1 MESIWD
7 NLDNY
12 WKDIVLAH
20 VKLDYFSISDSWFGD
35 MKDGDPDVFEEYYLH
50 FGKLFKREITKDEIN
65 SISSIK
71 HFNLQALGIQDL
83 KPLNYFD
90 LNSLC
95 AYSNDIDSVEQISN
109 LKNLE
114 VVDLS
119 MNKINDLTPLL
130 KLSKLRAIDISGNP
144 VPNNEIPLFPNNPLL
159 HSYSL
164 ENHSTDD
171 YWELR
176 KEVNRR
182 RIEYLIH
189 FTPTINLLSIFEQG
203 KLLSRALLEQFDI
216 DQTDIFD
223 YIEFTDDIRF
233 DDKSFIN
240 LSIQHPN
247 SFLFN
252 RFQQKTSNETHINW
266 CVLKIDKK
274 YIYYHN
280 TMFSVTN
287 AANSHNKRNIGIAG
301 GVNKFRQM
309 FAETMQIVTS
319 YNSRTISRNGL
330 KSKYPTD
337 EQAEVLVKNEISISD
352 ILQVCFKDEKDL
364 AAGKA
369 ALSDYNTSNFV
380 VDATLFTN
388 ARI

>member
-1 MESIWD
+1 MERIWD
-7 NLDNY
+7 NLDDY

-20 VKLDYFSISDSWFGD
+20 VKLRYFSMSNSWFGD
-35 MKDGDPDVFEEYYLH
+35 MQDGNPDIFETYYLE
-50 FGKLFKREITKDEIN
+50 FGKLFKREFTTDEIN
-65 SISSIK
+65 SIVSIK
-71 HFNLQALGIQDL
+71 SLFIQELGISDL
-83 KPLNYFD
+83 KPLKFFD
-90 LNSLC
+90 LQSLC
-95 AYSNDIDSVEQISN
+95 AYSNDIKTVDEIAN

-114 VVDLS
+114 IIDVSGNNIFDF
-119 MNKINDLTPLL
+119 TPLL
-130 KLSKLRAIDISGNP
+130 KLSKLSAIEISSNP
-144 VPNNEIPLFPNNPLL
+144 VSKDEIPVFANNPLVN
-159 HSYSL
+159 SYNL
-164 ENHSTDD
+164 GVENHLG
-171 YWELR
+171 LR
-176 KEVNRR
+176 QEVNRR

-203 KLLSRALLEQFDI
+203 KLLSRAFLEQLDI

-223 YIEFTDDIRF
+223 YIEFTDDVRF

-252 RFQQKTSNETHINW
+252 RFRQKTSNETHINW
-266 CVLKIDKK
+266 CVLKINKK
-274 YIYYHN
+274 YIYYHD

-287 AANSHNKRNIGIAG
+287 AANSHNKRNIGVTG
-301 GVNKFRQM
+301 GINKFKQM
-309 FAETMQIVTS
+309 FAETLQIVTS
-319 YNSRTISRNGL
+319 YNSRIISRNGL

-337 EQAEVLVKNEISISD
+337 EQAEVLVKNEISIDD

>member
-7 NLDNY
+7 NLDDY

-20 VKLDYFSISDSWFGD
+20 VKLGYFSISNSWFGD
-35 MKDGDPDVFEEYYLH
+35 MKDGDPDIFEEYYLH
-50 FGKLFKREITKDEIN
+50 FGKLFKREITKDEIKL
-65 SISSIK
+65 ISSIK
-71 HFNLQALGIQDL
+71 HFNIQALGIQDL
-83 KPLNYFD
+83 KPLKYFD
-90 LNSLC
+90 LHSLC
-95 AYSNDIDSVEQISN
+95 AYSNDIKNIEDISSQN
-109 LKNLE
+109 NLE
-114 VVDLS
+114 VIDLS
-119 MNKINDLTPLL
+119 MNQINDVTPLL
-130 KLSKLRAIDISGNP
+130 KLSKLYAIEISGNP
-144 VPNNEIPLFPNNPLL
+144 IPNNEIPLFSKNTIVHAYN
-159 HSYSL
+159 L
-164 ENHSTDD
+164 EDNTLDN

-176 KEVNRR
+176 KEVNKR

-203 KLLSRALLEQFDI
+203 KILSRALLEQFDI

-280 TMFSVTN
+280 TLFSVTN
-287 AANSHNKRNIGIAG
+287 AANSHNKRNIGISG

-309 FAETMQIVTS
+309 FEETLQIVTS
-319 YNSRTISRNGL
+319 YSSRTISRNGL

-388 ARI
+388 TRL